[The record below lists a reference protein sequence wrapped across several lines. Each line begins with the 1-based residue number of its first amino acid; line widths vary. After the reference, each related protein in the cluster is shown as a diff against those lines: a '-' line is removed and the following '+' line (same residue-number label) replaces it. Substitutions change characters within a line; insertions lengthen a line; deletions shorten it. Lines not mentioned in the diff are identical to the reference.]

1 MTKLGG
7 FMKGLSGTLVALAFA
22 IFSLISLISVN
33 RTWDNSLVQLADTEA
48 RVSELGLRFNMQR

>member
-1 MTKLGG
+1 
-7 FMKGLSGTLVALAFA
+7 MKGLSGTLVALAFA
-22 IFSLISLISVN
+22 VFSLISLISVN